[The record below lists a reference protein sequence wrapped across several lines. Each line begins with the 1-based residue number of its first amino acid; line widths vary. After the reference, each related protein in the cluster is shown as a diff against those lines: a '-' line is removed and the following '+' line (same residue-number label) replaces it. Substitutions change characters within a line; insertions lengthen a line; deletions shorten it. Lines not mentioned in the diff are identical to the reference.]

1 MENVEELKPSEI
13 FIVNIRHIRN
23 MHGYDYLHRTI
34 AKAFSSEEKAKEAL
48 VDMGFVYGKP
58 YPFHVAG
65 WYHKKQQKHPN
76 FDLYDI
82 FDYIEADIECAEIDK
97 RFKSEEWNFFRSFT
111 SGDSI

>member
-1 MENVEELKPSEI
+1 MENVEELKSNEI
-13 FIVNIRHIRN
+13 FIVNFRHMRN
-23 MHGYDYLHRTI
+23 IHGYDYLQGTI
-34 AKAFSSEEKAKEAL
+34 VKVFSSEEKAKEAL

-58 YPFHVAG
+58 YPFNVAG

-82 FDYIEADIECAEIDK
+82 FDYIEADIKCTEIDK
-97 RFKSEEWNFFRSFT
+97 KYNGGEWNFFKAFT